1 MAWETWI
8 MGWWIDLSQTFLLA
22 FSALFSIVNPLSGAL
37 IFSQLTGDRTH
48 AERLVLAQRIAV
60 YSAMVMLGSLWFGV
74 YLLNFFGITVAA
86 LRVSGG
92 IVVAAAGWQMLY
104 AAEERQE
111 RKENQAGEAM
121 HSADVAFFPLTM
133 PMTTGPGTISVA
145 IALGSNRPAG
155 GSGLT
160 SFLLGSSVAAVAIAA
175 IVWIS
180 YHFADR
186 VVDLLGRTRA
196 QIVSRLAAFLLLC
209 VGVQITL
216 NGIFEALRSAG
227 IGAMAPS

>member
-1 MAWETWI
+1 
-8 MGWWIDLSQTFLLA
+8 MGWWVDLAQAFLLA

-37 IFSQLTGDRTH
+37 IFSQLTAGRTH
-48 AERLVLAQRIAV
+48 AERLALAKRIGTYA
-60 YSAMVMLGSLWFGV
+60 AAVMLGSLWFGV

-86 LRVSGG
+86 LRIAGG
-92 IVVAAAGWQMLY
+92 FVVAAAGWQMLY
-104 AAEERQE
+104 VPEQREE
-111 RKENQAGEAM
+111 RKEAQAGEAM
-121 HSADVAFFPLTM
+121 HEDDVAFFPLTM

-155 GSGLT
+155 GAGISA
-160 SFLLGSSVAAVAIAA
+160 FLAGSSLAALAIAGS
-175 IVWIS
+175 IWFS

-186 VVDLLGRTRA
+186 VVALLGRTRT

-216 NGIFEALRSAG
+216 NGLMEALHDAGLGASA
-227 IGAMAPS
+227 P